1 MSIIYSENSGLNNAA
16 VGKLET
22 PLKMVIEHES
32 DLQTKRGGICDW
44 LFNIER
50 STKFG
55 ETVVGQNEFGIFAA
69 TEEGAGAENDEIRET
84 YRKFIEHIQFM
95 KEFTITAQMMEDANY
110 GVAADA
116 KRRAE
121 NFTRAYYKTM
131 HCDFGL
137 CGANNEQSRKIYAR
151 FDKIVACSEGCRRA
165 FINCMPELAEKT
177 ASVRN
182 CNDFEQIRELAKNA
196 VTYEDGFLN
205 IVTVARLSEEKGIE
219 RALAALAV
227 CVAKGYRLRYHIVGS
242 GDQESKLRNIV
253 LEKSLTETVFFYGNQ
268 KNPYPYIANADLF
281 LLPSYHEAAPVVF
294 DEAACL
300 GVPVLATQTTST
312 EEMIMQSGN
321 GFVCE
326 NSDVGIQHGLEEILA
341 DPQKLNEVRQHIK
354 EKEFG
359 NQSIVGKFDALF
371 A

>member
-1 MSIIYSENSGLNNAA
+1 MLNLLKEIHQKYDVTLLSFFGNQEYQRDIPENVKVKILKSPFKHLGMSKKDTAGKPFLYLARAVWVFLTKAFGRSFVMRLMGLFQPRIKGYDCAISY
-16 VGKLET
+16 L
-22 PLKMVIEHES
+22 HEGPQKN
-32 DLQTKRGGICDW
+32 LYGGC
-44 LFNIER
+44 
-50 STKFG
+50 
-55 ETVVGQNEFGIFAA
+55 NEFVL
-69 TEEGAGAENDEIRET
+69 
-84 YRKFIEHIQFM
+84 RKVQALQKI
-95 KEFTITAQMMEDANY
+95 AWL
-110 GVAADA
+110 
-116 KRRAE
+116 
-121 NFTRAYYKTM
+121 